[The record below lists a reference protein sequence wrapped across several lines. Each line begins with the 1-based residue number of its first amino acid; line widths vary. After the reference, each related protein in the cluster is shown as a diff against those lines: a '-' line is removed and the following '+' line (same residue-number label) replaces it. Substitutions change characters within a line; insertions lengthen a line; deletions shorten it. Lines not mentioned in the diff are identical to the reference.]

1 MQADPQQLIDDGF
14 ILTMYE
20 DDVWW
25 VVPGSHIRPN
35 TETENQQLLDNS
47 RVPIEGS
54 IPVKL
59 KAGNGVI

>member
-1 MQADPQQLIDDGF
+1 MQVDPQQLIDDGF

-47 RVPIEGS
+47 RVPIEDS

-59 KAGNGVI
+59 KTRDRVV